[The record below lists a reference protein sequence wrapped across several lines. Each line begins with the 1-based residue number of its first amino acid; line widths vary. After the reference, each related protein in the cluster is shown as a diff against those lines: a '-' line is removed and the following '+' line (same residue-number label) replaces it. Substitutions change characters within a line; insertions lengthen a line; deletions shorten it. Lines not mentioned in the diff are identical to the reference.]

1 MQENIAITKAR
12 NTGDTIVLM
21 VCLAIIV
28 SIISV
33 IFIVGLIIAAYATS
47 TGAKEGGLGDFT
59 VNSMVYASV
68 AGGILVTS
76 LVSIR
81 IMRQMFLGNMLQ
93 IEYSNYAWLRDWCN
107 SVSRELNMPK
117 VEIFITQD
125 PVMNAF
131 AIGFMRPYN
140 IVLNSGSIRY
150 LTNDELKAIVLHEMG
165 HVYYG
170 HTVIGAYTTVFTG
183 LPVVGGFFGWIIN
196 FWSRRAELTADRLA
210 LFYFNNPELVKSAL
224 IKVHVGPDVAE
235 GFNQIARDWQAV
247 NSANW
252 FNSLSQTLSNHP
264 FLVRRLSHIDQY
276 AKQIVSATTSLP
288 SHPTINSTMDNK

>member
-93 IEYSNYAWLRDWCN
+93 IEYSNYAWLRDW
-107 SVSRELNMPK
+107 
-117 VEIFITQD
+117 
-125 PVMNAF
+125 
-131 AIGFMRPYN
+131 
-140 IVLNSGSIRY
+140 
-150 LTNDELKAIVLHEMG
+150 
-165 HVYYG
+165 
-170 HTVIGAYTTVFTG
+170 
-183 LPVVGGFFGWIIN
+183 
-196 FWSRRAELTADRLA
+196 
-210 LFYFNNPELVKSAL
+210 
-224 IKVHVGPDVAE
+224 
-235 GFNQIARDWQAV
+235 
-247 NSANW
+247 
-252 FNSLSQTLSNHP
+252 
-264 FLVRRLSHIDQY
+264 
-276 AKQIVSATTSLP
+276 
-288 SHPTINSTMDNK
+288 